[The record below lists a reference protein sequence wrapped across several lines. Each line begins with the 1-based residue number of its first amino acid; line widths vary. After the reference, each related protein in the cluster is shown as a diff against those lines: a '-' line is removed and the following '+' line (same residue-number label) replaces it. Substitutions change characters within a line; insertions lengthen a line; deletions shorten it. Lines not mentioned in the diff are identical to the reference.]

1 MRQRFVNRNTSNLLA
16 VARLKVIAGQ
26 HPVAKAKEKADA
38 CRRVHATLL
47 TAKMRVY
54 TFTDGEDVSGFMS
67 GVLQCTAVVGMA
79 AERQLVHD
87 MPREVHSD
95 LAVLR
100 GGMSAME
107 QTLRRWDSAQAVA
120 IEQALERVERLN
132 ALLKAEHVFDAY
144 QDLLAIERKYA
155 TATSA

>member
-16 VARLKVIAGQ
+16 VARLKALADQ
-26 HPVAKAKEKADA
+26 NPVAKAKGKSDA
-38 CRRVHATLL
+38 RQRVRDTLL
-47 TAKMRVY
+47 TAKLRVY
-54 TFTDGEDVSGFMS
+54 TFTDGEDVSAFMS

-79 AERQLVHD
+79 AERQWAHD